1 MCFLCESRYCNQWD
15 LSLATFLF
23 TILIYEMSDNFG
35 MLFIYSD
42 RRSCEFK
49 RKTKLDKTQVNL
61 MLFLESFY
69 KKTYCDKNN
78 ENIYFLTRNHFLIL
92 FI

>member
-1 MCFLCESRYCNQWD
+1 
-15 LSLATFLF
+15 
-23 TILIYEMSDNFG
+23 MSDNFG

-61 MLFLESFY
+61 MLFLESFC
-69 KKTYCDKNN
+69 KKHIAIKIM
-78 ENIYFLTRNHFLIL
+78 IYL
-92 FI
+92 FSNT